1 MPSASTY
8 PPASYIDPVALLQI
22 GSLELRARA
31 VVEGFFAGLHRSPYH
46 GFSVEFTEY
55 RQYVPGD
62 DPRRLDWRLYARS
75 DRYFVKQY
83 EDETN
88 LRCHLLV
95 DNSRSMAFG
104 TLPHTK
110 AEYAKTLA
118 ATLGYFLHIQR
129 DAVGLVLVDEQ
140 IDAFIP
146 ARHRAGQFRRI
157 VHALDRPP
165 VGRATHIAEALEQV
179 AQRVH
184 KRGMLVLISDFL
196 TPLEALATRF
206 TYLQARGHDV
216 IAFQVLD
223 PAELSFD
230 FDEPTLFTDMESG
243 REVFVDPAQ
252 AKALYLERIGRHLR
266 ELEKIA
272 VERGVALYRVTT
284 DTPLERPLS
293 EFLYSRQRAGGR
305 GRRRRG
311 VGVPALAGAA
321 AP

>member
-1 MPSASTY
+1 MPPTTSY
-8 PPASYIDPVALLQI
+8 QPASYIDPVALLQI
-22 GSLELRARA
+22 ASLELRARA

-88 LRCHLLV
+88 LRCHMVV

-118 ATLGYFLHIQR
+118 ATLGYFLHAQR

-157 VHALDRPP
+157 VHALEHPP
-165 VGRATHIAEALEQV
+165 AGRATRLADALEQV

-184 KRGMLVLISDFL
+184 KRGLLVLISDFL
-196 TPLEALATRF
+196 TPLDALATRF

-230 FDEPTLFTDMESG
+230 FDEPTLFRDMESG
-243 REVFVDPAQ
+243 REIFVEPATARAQ
-252 AKALYLERIGRHLR
+252 YRERMHRHLQ
-266 ELEKIA
+266 EL
-272 VERGVALYRVTT
+272 
-284 DTPLERPLS
+284 
-293 EFLYSRQRAGGR
+293 
-305 GRRRRG
+305 
-311 VGVPALAGAA
+311 
-321 AP
+321 

>member
-1 MPSASTY
+1 MPDRSTY
-8 PPASYIDPVALLQI
+8 PPPSYLDPISLLQI

-88 LRCHLLV
+88 LRCHLVV

-110 AEYAKTLA
+110 ADYTKTLA
-118 ATLGYFLHIQR
+118 ATLGYFLHTQR

-146 ARHRAGQFRRI
+146 ARHRTGQFRRI
-157 VHALDRPP
+157 VHELERPP
-165 VGRATHIAEALEQV
+165 AGRGTHINDALEQI

-184 KRGMLVLISDFL
+184 KRGLIVLLSDFL
-196 TPLEALATRF
+196 APLDDLSTRL
-206 TYLQARGHDV
+206 TYLGARGHDV
-216 IAFQVLD
+216 VVFQVLD

-230 FDEPTLFTDMESG
+230 FDEPTLFRDMESG
-243 REVFVDPAQ
+243 QEVFVDPAQ
-252 AKALYLERIGRHLR
+252 TRAEYQEKLGEHLQSLDAIAL
-266 ELEKIA
+266 
-272 VERGVALYRVTT
+272 ERGVALHRVTT
-284 DTPLERPLS
+284 DTPLELPLR
-293 EFLYSRQRAGGR
+293 EFLDSRQRTAGV
-305 GRRRRG
+305 GRRNQSVTG
-311 VGVPALAGAA
+311 
-321 AP
+321 

>member
-1 MPSASTY
+1 MHAMPAAPY
-8 PPASYIDPVALLQI
+8 PPPSFIDPIALLQI

-110 AEYAKTLA
+110 ADYAKTLA
-118 ATLGYFLHIQR
+118 ATLGYFLHTQR

-146 ARHRAGQFRRI
+146 ARHRAGQLRRI
-157 VHALDRPP
+157 MHVLERPP
-165 VGRATHIAEALEQV
+165 AGRATHLADALEQV

-196 TPLEALATRF
+196 APLDAFETRL

-216 IAFQVLD
+216 VAFQTLD
-223 PAELSFD
+223 PAELTFD
-230 FDEPTLFTDMESG
+230 FDEPALFHDLETG
-243 REVFVDPAQ
+243 RDIYVRPEEARSQ
-252 AKALYLERIGRHLR
+252 YLERLQAHLTA
-266 ELEKIA
+266 LDAIA
-272 VERGVALYRVTT
+272 VQRGVALHRVTT
-284 DTPLERPLS
+284 DASLEQPLRQ
-293 EFLYSRQRAGGR
+293 FLHSRQRAGAT
-305 GRRRRG
+305 GRRYRNIRSST
-311 VGVPALAGAA
+311 
-321 AP
+321 

>member
-1 MPSASTY
+1 MAEASAY
-8 PPASYIDPVALLQI
+8 PPPSYLDPGTLLQI

-88 LRCHLLV
+88 LRCHLVV

-104 TLPHTK
+104 SLEYSK
-110 AEYAKTLA
+110 ADYAKTLC
-118 ATLGYFLHIQR
+118 ATLGYFLHTQR
-129 DAVGLVLVDEQ
+129 DAVGLVLVDEK

-146 ARHRAGQFRRI
+146 ARHRTGQFRRI
-157 VHALDRPP
+157 VHALERPP
-165 VGRATHIAEALEQV
+165 AGRSTQINDSLEQV

-184 KRGMLVLISDFL
+184 KRGVIVLVSDFL
-196 TPLEALATRF
+196 APLDSLSTHL
-206 TYLQARGHDV
+206 TYLGARGHDI

-223 PAELSFD
+223 PAELSFELG
-230 FDEPTLFTDMESG
+230 EPTLLRDMESG
-243 REVFVDPAQ
+243 REVFVDPDQSRAAYQ
-252 AKALYLERIGRHLR
+252 EKLGDHLR
-266 ELEKIA
+266 TLESIA
-272 VERGVALYRVTT
+272 LERGVALHRVTT
-284 DTPLERPLS
+284 DTPLELPLR
-293 EFLYSRQRAGGR
+293 EFLDGRQRA
-305 GRRRRG
+305 
-311 VGVPALAGAA
+311 AGAA
-321 AP
+321 RRAGNHSR

>member
-1 MPSASTY
+1 MPTTTSY
-8 PPASYIDPVALLQI
+8 PPPSYIDPVALLQI
-22 GSLELRARA
+22 ASLELRARA
-31 VVEGFFAGLHRSPYH
+31 VVEGFFAGLHRSPFH

-88 LRCHLLV
+88 LRCHVVV

-118 ATLGYFLHIQR
+118 ATLAYFLHTQR
-129 DAVGLVLVDEQ
+129 DAIGLVLVDEE

-157 VHALDRPP
+157 VHALEHPP
-165 VGRATHIAEALEQV
+165 AGRATRIADALEQV

-184 KRGMLVLISDFL
+184 KRGLLVLISDFL
-196 TPLEALATRF
+196 TPLDALATRF
-206 TYLQARGHDV
+206 MYLQARGHDV
-216 IAFQVLD
+216 VAFQVLD

-230 FDEPTLFTDMESG
+230 FDEPTLFRDMETG
-243 REVFVDPAQ
+243 REVFVEPAAAGAPYRQ
-252 AKALYLERIGRHLR
+252 RMQRHLE
-266 ELEKIA
+266 ELAAIA
-272 VERGVALYRVTT
+272 VARGVALYRVST
-284 DTPLERPLS
+284 DTPLESPLR
-293 EFLYSRQRAGGR
+293 EFLSSRQRAGGR
-305 GRRRRG
+305 GRRI
-311 VGVPALAGAA
+311 
-321 AP
+321 APTGI

>member
-1 MPSASTY
+1 MPPGTY
-8 PPASYIDPVALLQI
+8 PPAAYIDPVALLQI

-31 VVEGFFAGLHRSPYH
+31 VVEGFFTGLHRSPYH

-88 LRCHLLV
+88 LRCHLVV

-104 TLPHTK
+104 SLPHSK
-110 AEYAKTLA
+110 ADYAKTLA
-118 ATLGYFLHIQR
+118 ATLGYFLQTQR

-140 IDAFIP
+140 IDAYIP
-146 ARHRAGQFRRI
+146 ARHRAGQLRRI
-157 VHALDRPP
+157 VHALERPP
-165 VGRATHIAEALEQV
+165 AGRATHLADALEQV

-184 KRGMLVLISDFL
+184 KRGLLVLISDFL
-196 TPLEALATRF
+196 APLDAFETRL

-216 IAFQVLD
+216 VGFQVLD

-230 FDEPTLFTDMESG
+230 FDEATLFRDLETG
-243 REVFVDPAQ
+243 RDVYVDPAQ
-252 AKALYLERIGRHLR
+252 VRADYRQRLNAHLTALDE
-266 ELEKIA
+266 IA
-272 VERGVALYRVTT
+272 RQRGVALHRITT
-284 DTPLERPLS
+284 DSPLEHPLR
-293 EFLYSRQRAGGR
+293 EFLYSRQRMGGA
-305 GRRRRG
+305 GRRYRS
-311 VGVPALAGAA
+311 AAGARA
-321 AP
+321 GAIQG

>member
-1 MPSASTY
+1 MAAATY

-31 VVEGFFAGLHRSPYH
+31 VVEGFFTGLHRSPYH

-62 DPRRLDWRLYARS
+62 DPRRLDWRLFARS

-104 TLPHTK
+104 SLPHTK
-110 AEYAKTLA
+110 ADYAKTLA
-118 ATLGYFLHIQR
+118 ATLGYFLHTQR

-140 IDAFIP
+140 IDEFIP

-157 VHALDRPP
+157 VHALERPP
-165 VGRATHIAEALEQV
+165 AGRATHLAAALEQV

-196 TPLEALATRF
+196 APLDEFATRL
-206 TYLQARGHDV
+206 TYLQGRGHDV
-216 IAFQVLD
+216 VAFQILD
-223 PAELSFD
+223 PAELTFSFD
-230 FDEPTLFTDMESG
+230 EATLFLDLETG
-243 REVFVDPAQ
+243 RDVYVDPSAARAQ
-252 AKALYLERIGRHLR
+252 YLERFNAHQESLAA
-266 ELEKIA
+266 IA
-272 VERGVALYRVTT
+272 VERGVALHRVSTE
-284 DTPLERPLS
+284 TPLENPLR
-293 EFLYSRQRAGGR
+293 EFLYSRQRAGGA
-305 GRRRRG
+305 GRRVRG
-311 VGVPALAGAA
+311 SRSSR
-321 AP
+321 